1 MFVLSENTH
10 QNAPNKFLLWAF
22 RFFEYLVVPVWVW
35 GSPCSYAARCENL
48 AHDLRNLWVRNQALP
63 GIRNEIRKSKTWTNT
78 KKIHGSRRPK
88 VQRHELNYLLTFS
101 KDYENMMATMA

>member
-1 MFVLSENTH
+1 MVQINSSCGLFGLLNIYSCRFGFGVTLLLCSEVR
-10 QNAPNKFLLWAF
+10 KL
-22 RFFEYLVVPVWVW
+22 
-35 GSPCSYAARCENL
+35 GSRPAKS
-48 AHDLRNLWVRNQALP
+48 VGQKPGTP